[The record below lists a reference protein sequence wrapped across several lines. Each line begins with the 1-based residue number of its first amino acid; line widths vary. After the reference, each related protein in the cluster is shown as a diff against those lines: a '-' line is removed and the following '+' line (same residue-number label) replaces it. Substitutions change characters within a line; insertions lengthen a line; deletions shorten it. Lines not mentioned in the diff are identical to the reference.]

1 MTTDN
6 ETVSTENNNE
16 VEEHDDDLVID
27 QIIRIVILSST
38 VQIIC
43 GLQPMEIGEGDNK
56 KTIGYYLHTPCVLT
70 TSRAD
75 DGSVD
80 ASMTPWIPG
89 SKDRIVPV
97 SLGQVTTV
105 VEPLENLTEMYV
117 QNILVPTIESKE
129 SSAAD
134 VANPDALDTS
144 GAVPIYQPNFV
155 KE

>member
-6 ETVSTENNNE
+6 ETVTAENNNE
-16 VEEHDDDLVID
+16 VEEREDDLVID

-38 VQIIC
+38 VQLIC
-43 GLQPMEIGEGDNK
+43 GLQSMEIGEGDNK

-70 TSRAD
+70 TTRAD

-89 SKDRIVPV
+89 SKERVVPV
-97 SLGQVTTV
+97 ALGQVTTV
-105 VEPLENLTEMYV
+105 VEPLHNLTEMYV
-117 QNILVPTIESKE
+117 QNILVPTIQAKE
-129 SSAAD
+129 DKAKD
-134 VANPDALDTS
+134 TTPDALDEN
-144 GAVPIYQPNFV
+144 GPVPIYQPNHI

>member
-6 ETVSTENNNE
+6 ETVTAENNNE
-16 VEEHDDDLVID
+16 VEEREDDLVID

-38 VQIIC
+38 VQLIC
-43 GLQPMEIGEGDNK
+43 GLQSMEIGEGDNK

-70 TSRAD
+70 TTRAD

-89 SKDRIVPV
+89 SKERVVPV
-97 SLGQVTTV
+97 ALGQVTTV
-105 VEPLENLTEMYV
+105 VEPLHNLTEMYV
-117 QNILVPTIESKE
+117 QNILVPTIQAKE
-129 SSAAD
+129 DKAKDAT
-134 VANPDALDTS
+134 PDALDES
-144 GAVPIYQPNFV
+144 GPVPIYQPNHI

>member
-1 MTTDN
+1 MATDN
-6 ETVSTENNNE
+6 ETTTKNNE
-16 VEEHDDDLVID
+16 QVVDDGNDLVID

-89 SKDRIVPV
+89 SKDRVVPV
-97 SLGQVTTV
+97 ALGQVTTV
-105 VEPLENLTEMYV
+105 VEPLHNLTEMYV

-129 SSAAD
+129 STSVNAI
-134 VANPDALDTS
+134 PDALDNS
-144 GAVPIYQPNFV
+144 GTVPIYQPNHI

>member
-1 MTTDN
+1 MATDN
-6 ETVSTENNNE
+6 QTTTENNE
-16 VEEHDDDLVID
+16 QVVDDGNDLVID

-43 GLQPMEIGEGDNK
+43 GLQPMEIGEGDDK
-56 KTIGYYLHTPCVLT
+56 RTIGYYLHTPCVLT

-97 SLGQVTTV
+97 ALGQVTTV

-117 QNILVPTIESKE
+117 QNILVPTIEAKE
-129 SSAAD
+129 VSSDD
-134 VANPDALDTS
+134 VANPDALDET
-144 GAVPIYQPNFV
+144 GPVPIYQPNFV

>member
-6 ETVSTENNNE
+6 ETVTAENNNE
-16 VEEHDDDLVID
+16 VEEREDDLVID

-89 SKDRIVPV
+89 SKDRVVPV
-97 SLGQVTTV
+97 ALGQVTTV
-105 VEPLENLTEMYV
+105 VEPLHNLTEMYV

-129 SSAAD
+129 AKASAFD
-134 VANPDALDTS
+134 EPDALDTS
-144 GAVPIYQPNFV
+144 GVVPIYQPNHV
-155 KE
+155 KD

>member
-1 MTTDN
+1 MATDN
-6 ETVSTENNNE
+6 ETTTENNE
-16 VEEHDDDLVID
+16 QVVDDGNDLVID

-89 SKDRIVPV
+89 SKERVVPV
-97 SLGQVTTV
+97 ALGQVTTV
-105 VEPLENLTEMYV
+105 VEPLHNLTEMYV

-129 SSAAD
+129 STAGNAI
-134 VANPDALDTS
+134 PDALNNN
-144 GAVPIYQPNFV
+144 GAVPIYQPNHI